1 MASYAA
7 EIARLRKLINTA
19 TRSTSTDGVSTSFD
33 LEFAKRRLR
42 ELEQQDEDT
51 TANRRPTILGVNLGG
66 CF

>member
-51 TANRRPTILGVNLGG
+51 TATRRPTILGVNLGG

>member
-1 MASYAA
+1 MASYTA

-33 LEFAKRRLR
+33 LDFAKRRLR

-51 TANRRPTILGVNLGG
+51 TVTRRPTILGVNLGG